1 MSSYVRNMDT
11 GKQAKNRGDDYLPSW
26 SNDINAIAQDNER
39 FAQEVGVSSG
49 RRGAAA
55 NSKIVVQGLRR
66 TRQSNRQV
74 PPPNSSASFRGGQ
87 NQTFRQ
93 GRGEESLHGQVQKS
107 TGIAKGTVSSARR
120 NLNNSSDHSLS
131 RKKITTD
138 LELSTETN
146 SKTRG
151 RIFRL
156 TNTGNKDVELTLNF
170 QGSEGVTVD
179 DNTTMTKTVVV
190 SSGTQDVLWGSISI
204 APGRA
209 AVKMALAVKTLV
221 SSTSAVP
228 AGMQQRSPQPTCRTA
243 IATHNFAAAE
253 EDECDLNEGDEVQLL
268 SEDTNGWTSIL
279 NLTSGDTGLSPSNHF
294 EIGAIPKSISGSL
307 NNIYTKSKTRRGSWV
322 GGNGNGA
329 VIVKKEASVPVTS
342 NVSATKV
349 RCRGSIKRNSVHDW
363 DDGTTNA
370 KATHVKTG
378 KRGMILGE
386 ADGLTIIQF
395 DDGTVGS
402 VPSDEISRINRG
414 AGDGG
419 MATKTV
425 KKITRRVIERP
436 ASTETTATREYLTDR
451 AIDGIRVN
459 HVTGAVRK
467 AKASHPQ
474 QKGLDKFRGKG
485 GPPPVPKKSWK
496 TFGRK

>member
-55 NSKIVVQGLRR
+55 NDNTNHLGLRR

-120 NLNNSSDHSLS
+120 NLNNSSDNSLS